1 MYRSHPPSQPILYAI
16 RCVTMV
22 LQMLPFAHTLLS
34 ASVLGAKMS
43 QEFLRVGG
51 WLCQCPRVFSTKR
64 QLFLTITLTS
74 NTFLSSS
81 TNNQTTTILTNYSHR
96 NPSP

>member
-1 MYRSHPPSQPILYAI
+1 MYRSHPPSQPIMYAI

-22 LQMLPFAHTLLS
+22 LQIPYAHTLLS

-51 WLCQCPRVFSTKR
+51 WLCQCPLLQYLQGCR
-64 QLFLTITLTS
+64 
-74 NTFLSSS
+74 
-81 TNNQTTTILTNYSHR
+81 
-96 NPSP
+96 